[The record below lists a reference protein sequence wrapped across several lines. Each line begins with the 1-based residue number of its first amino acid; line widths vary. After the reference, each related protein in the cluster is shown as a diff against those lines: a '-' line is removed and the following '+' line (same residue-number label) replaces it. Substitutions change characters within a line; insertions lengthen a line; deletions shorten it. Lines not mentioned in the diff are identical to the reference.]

1 MNQKICTI
9 ITAVVF
15 VISMFVAMPAE
26 AQSGEKMMGVRAG
39 YNTRNESAVG
49 GIVFQYR
56 FSEHFRL
63 APEIDYIFRKVG
75 TDAFSFN
82 GNAHFPFALGQGVN
96 IYPLAGLNF
105 TSWNTKLEYDEE
117 GSNED
122 DVSTRSGKFGLNVGG
137 GIEYYASTT
146 LKISFEGKF
155 CWVNKYD
162 TGAFTIGIGY
172 VF

>member
-1 MNQKICTI
+1 MKIRTI
-9 ITAVVF
+9 VLSMIF
-15 VISMFVAMPAE
+15 VISSVSISAD
-26 AQSGEKMMGVRAG
+26 AQTGEKMVGVRAG

-63 APEIDYIFRKVG
+63 APEIDYIFRHVG

-82 GNAHFPFALGQGVN
+82 GNAHFPFAIAHGLN
-96 IYPLAGLNF
+96 LYPFAGLNF
-105 TSWNTKLEYDEE
+105 TSWNTKYSYDD
-117 GSNED
+117 GGNLD

-146 LKISFEGKF
+146 LKISIEGKF

-162 TGAFTIGIGY
+162 TGTFTIGIGY
-172 VF
+172 LF